1 MATKR
6 DYYEILGVSR
16 DATQEEIKRAYRA
29 LAKKYHPDVCKD
41 PNANERFAEIQVAY
55 DCLSDETKRQNYDR
69 YGTEEPGNFNGSS
82 GGYGGEGFGG
92 FGFDD
97 IFSSIFGG
105 GRSSSRGSSLRGRD
119 IQTSVTITFEEACF
133 GVKKNINV
141 TRFEECENCKGKG
154 AEKEEDIIKCPKCA
168 GRGRVLMEQNSIFGT
183 IRTEAECPGCRGTG
197 KKIKN
202 PCPKCNGL
210 GRSRRN
216 ATILVNIP
224 AGIDDDQVIRKS
236 GEGEAGIQGGAA
248 GDLLVRVN
256 VKEHEIFVR
265 DGNDIYLELPI
276 TFSQAALGA
285 TIQIKTIHGLVNMK
299 IPAGTQTGT
308 KCKLAG
314 KGIESKVNGRTGHQI
329 VTIKIVTPTNLTST
343 QRNLFEQL
351 SKTDESRG
359 NSFFDKV
366 WKFFKK

>member
-41 PNANERFAEIQVAY
+41 PDANERFAEIQVAY
-55 DCLSDETKRQNYDR
+55 DCLSDETKRANYDR
-69 YGTEEPGNFNGSS
+69 FGTEEPGNFGGGS
-82 GGYGGEGFGG
+82 GYGGEGFGG
-92 FGFDD
+92 FGFED
-97 IFSSIFGG
+97 IFSTIFGG
-105 GRSSSRGSSLRGRD
+105 GRSSGRNTTNLKGRD
-119 IQTSVTITFEEACF
+119 IQTSITITFEEACF
-133 GVKKNINV
+133 GTKKNINV
-141 TRFEECENCKGKG
+141 TRYEVCGKCNGKG
-154 AEKEEDIIKCPKCA
+154 AKSESDVIKCPKCN
-168 GRGRVLMEQNSIFGT
+168 GRGRVLMEQNSFFGT
-183 IRTEAECPGCRGTG
+183 IRTESECPGCRGTG
-197 KKIKN
+197 KKITN
-202 PCPKCNGL
+202 PCPECNGL
-210 GRSRRN
+210 GRSRR
-216 ATILVNIP
+216 TSSVLVNIP